1 MVKSHSISPVAETFN
16 HRMRSGYRTIAVH
29 HENCSV
35 PAFFKVSIDHQFDN
49 RESGKESIVWKKSR
63 NSLEIWIQKSVRTL
77 KIN

>member
-1 MVKSHSISPVAETFN
+1 MKKS
-16 HRMRSGYRTIAVH
+16 Y
-29 HENCSV
+29 V